1 MTLRK
6 NRHKNE
12 LFKRRSIFLIDR
24 ERHQICPFK
33 LKGTPEQILE
43 KFRININDL
52 DNFIKGVMNY
62 LNSKELNEIKF
73 GVFILRRFFMEL
85 AQLDSKLNKQNQRLD
100 FIIDK
105 FLENNMIEIIGKVL
119 TIESNIDIIAELT
132 SALVNLTY
140 FNSESGNDYLKKF
153 MNKTYMDIYY
163 KLVKMG
169 DNEILANLYDYLVNC
184 IIESDEFAKFI
195 FADESFIRLCLMKYL
210 EQNKPVKNFEQEAK
224 KSTILFFISLS
235 KLANILTDKQVNT
248 FYKIYEK
255 FLGVK
260 FDSEIL
266 LKIICGI
273 RFLFTSRL
281 SKEKIV
287 FNLIKA
293 SNYDIF
299 NKLFI
304 SFNDMFKKRKKFSE
318 DIAIYNIEKIITHFI
333 SLAEEKDVIILVRN
347 TQLINFIDFF
357 AQKLYFKNN
366 KNLLWGIVV
375 NLSHQTSNVVLNMI
389 QDKDDFLK
397 TIKNCMNDKDFDV
410 KMKCIEIVYSMLSL
424 ISLDINLIIYKNE
437 IIENLIKINLPFEE
451 EKTCLKY
458 ILCSILYFIN
468 SIKPL
473 ESKWKIE
480 LINNF
485 IKMGIVNGFDNIPDR
500 FNEEH
505 IQIINQINTEIK
517 LILNNEQE
525 KNGIKVTDSQINGD
539 NINLLSSH
547 NPFMIFNKTYNE
559 KNRIQQENNNNKNIQ
574 NNQNPF
580 FN

>member
-33 LKGTPEQILE
+33 LKGIPEQILE
-43 KFRININDL
+43 KFRINVNDL
-52 DNFIKGVMNY
+52 DNSIKGAMNY

-73 GVFILRRFFMEL
+73 GAFILRRFFMEL
-85 AQLDSKLNKQNQRLD
+85 AQLDSKLHEQNQRLD
-100 FIIDK
+100 FTIDA

-132 SALVNLTY
+132 WALVNITY
-140 FNSESGNDYLKKF
+140 FNAESGNDYLKKF

-169 DNEILANLYDYLVNC
+169 DNEILSNLYDYLVNC

-195 FADESFIRLCLMKYL
+195 FADENFIRLCLMKYL

-235 KLANILTDKQVNT
+235 KLANILTEKQVNT

-255 FLGVK
+255 FLGIK

-266 LKIICGI
+266 LNIIGGI
-273 RFLFTSRL
+273 RFLFTSRP

-304 SFNDMFKKRKKFSE
+304 SFNDMFKKEKKFSE
-318 DIAIYNIEKIITHFI
+318 DSAIYNIEKIITHFI

-357 AQKLYFKNN
+357 VQKLYFKNN
-366 KNLLWGIVV
+366 RNLLWGIVV
-375 NLSHQTSNVVLNMI
+375 NLSHHTSNVVLNMI

-480 LINNF
+480 LINNL
-485 IKMGIVNGFDNIPDR
+485 IKMGILNGFDNIPDR

-525 KNGIKVTDSQINGD
+525 KNGIKVTDS
-539 NINLLSSH
+539 
-547 NPFMIFNKTYNE
+547 
-559 KNRIQQENNNNKNIQ
+559 
-574 NNQNPF
+574 
-580 FN
+580 

>member
-6 NRHKNE
+6 NRQKNE
-12 LFKRRSIFLIDR
+12 LFTRRSIFLIDR

-33 LKGTPEQILE
+33 LKGIPEQILE
-43 KFRININDL
+43 KFRINVNDL
-52 DNFIKGVMNY
+52 DNSIKGAMNY

-73 GVFILRRFFMEL
+73 GSFIIRRFFMEL
-85 AQLDSKLNKQNQRLD
+85 AQLDSKLNEQNQRLD
-100 FIIDK
+100 FTIDK

-119 TIESNIDIIAELT
+119 TIESNIDIIAELAW
-132 SALVNLTY
+132 ALVNITY
-140 FNSESGNDYLKKF
+140 FNAEGGNDYIKKF

-169 DNEILANLYDYLVNC
+169 DNEVLANLYQYLVNC

-195 FADESFIRLCLMKYL
+195 FSDENFIRLCITKYL
-210 EQNKPVKNFEQEAK
+210 EQNKPVKNFEKEAK
-224 KSTILFFISLS
+224 KSAILFFISLS
-235 KLANILTDKQVNT
+235 KLANILTEKQINT

-255 FLGVK
+255 FLGAK

-266 LKIICGI
+266 INIICGI
-273 RFLFTSRL
+273 RFLFSSGPSR
-281 SKEKIV
+281 EKIV

-304 SFNDMFKKRKKFSE
+304 SFNDMFKKEKKFSE
-318 DIAIYNIEKIITHFI
+318 DIAIYNIEKIITNFI
-333 SLAEEKDVIILVRN
+333 TLAEEKDIIILVRN
-347 TQLINFIDFF
+347 TYLINFVEFF
-357 AQKLYFKNN
+357 VKNLYFKNN
-366 KNLLWGIVV
+366 KNLLWGILV
-375 NLSHQTSNVVLNMI
+375 NLSHHTANVVLNMI
-389 QDKDDFLK
+389 QDRDDFLK
-397 TIKNCMNDKDFDV
+397 TIKSYMNDKDFDV

-424 ISLDINLIIYKNE
+424 ISLDINLILYKSE
-437 IIENLIKINLPFEE
+437 IIEHLIKINLPFEE

-473 ESKWKIE
+473 ENKWKIE
-480 LINNF
+480 LINYL
-485 IKMGIVNGFDNIPDR
+485 IKLGIMNGFENIPDR

-505 IQIINQINTEIK
+505 ILIINQINSEMK

-525 KNGIKVTDSQINGD
+525 KNGIKDNNSQINGE
-539 NINLLSSH
+539 NINILSSH
-547 NPFMIFNKTYNE
+547 NPFMNFNKTYNE
-559 KNRIQQENNNNKNIQ
+559 KNIIQNGNNNENIQ
-574 NNQNPF
+574 NNENPF
-580 FN
+580 LIN

>member
-1 MTLRK
+1 LTLRK
-6 NRHKNE
+6 NRQKNE
-12 LFKRRSIFLIDR
+12 LFTRRSIFLIDR

-33 LKGTPEQILE
+33 LKGIPEQILE
-43 KFRININDL
+43 KFRINVNDL
-52 DNFIKGVMNY
+52 DNSIKGAMNY

-73 GVFILRRFFMEL
+73 GSFILRRFFMEL
-85 AQLDSKLNKQNQRLD
+85 AQLDSKLNEQNQRLD
-100 FIIDK
+100 FTIDK

-132 SALVNLTY
+132 WALVNITY
-140 FNSESGNDYLKKF
+140 FNAEGGNDYIKKF

-169 DNEILANLYDYLVNC
+169 DNEVLANLYQYLVNC

-195 FADESFIRLCLMKYL
+195 FSDENFIRLCITKYL
-210 EQNKPVKNFEQEAK
+210 EQNKPVKNFEKEAK
-224 KSTILFFISLS
+224 KSAILFFISLS
-235 KLANILTDKQVNT
+235 KLANILTEKQINT

-255 FLGVK
+255 FLGAK

-266 LKIICGI
+266 INIICGI
-273 RFLFTSRL
+273 RFLFSSGPSR
-281 SKEKIV
+281 EKIV

-304 SFNDMFKKRKKFSE
+304 SFNDMFKKEKKFSE
-318 DIAIYNIEKIITHFI
+318 DIAIYNIEKIITNFI
-333 SLAEEKDVIILVRN
+333 TLAEEKDIIILVRN
-347 TQLINFIDFF
+347 TYLINFIEFF
-357 AQKLYFKNN
+357 VKNLYFKNN

-375 NLSHQTSNVVLNMI
+375 NLSHHTANVVLNMI
-389 QDKDDFLK
+389 QDRDDFLK
-397 TIKNCMNDKDFDV
+397 TIKSYMNDKDFDV

-424 ISLDINLIIYKNE
+424 ISLDINLILYKSE
-437 IIENLIKINLPFEE
+437 IIEHLIKINLPFEE

-473 ESKWKIE
+473 ENKWKIE
-480 LINNF
+480 LINYL
-485 IKMGIVNGFDNIPDR
+485 IKLGIMNGFENIPDR

-505 IQIINQINTEIK
+505 ILIINQINSEMK

-525 KNGIKVTDSQINGD
+525 KNGIKDNNAQINGE
-539 NINLLSSH
+539 NINILSSH
-547 NPFMIFNKTYNE
+547 NPFMNFNKTYNE
-559 KNRIQQENNNNKNIQ
+559 KNIIQNGNNNENIQ
-574 NNQNPF
+574 NNENPF
-580 FN
+580 LIN